1 MDTFELLPSL
11 AQGEL
16 AETSAP
22 ELVAAVFRSRAS
34 GTLWMETANAEIRCF
49 FRAGDM
55 CGTGSF
61 KGFQTLAHVLLVN
74 DWVAALDIESSAEE
88 ATGKGQRH
96 GEVLVERGLL
106 TADQL
111 RTALGAQ
118 HTANLTTLLCLPSG
132 KYDWRGWEPPP
143 AWAREVVV
151 DPVSCVIDALELP
164 QHEARR
170 RRVLDWLGR
179 GAARLS
185 HDWPELQGRVT
196 LSDLDRRA
204 AALLALPRKLEE
216 FVQASRLPQTRAE
229 ALLVGLLLAGGAEP
243 QPAAAAASP
252 QAPARAQP
260 QAPARPQPAARP
272 AARKEPPKVRADPP
286 PRARAPAPLL
296 PEPELLQPEHIESLQ
311 PEADLLDPL
320 PPEHLEPEQEH
331 AQGHEQLEP
340 LLDPLPE
347 PPREA
352 GPFDDA
358 LGEPALFP
366 APVRNAAKVDP
377 FAEQE
382 LQSPQSRGSIELE
395 EEPLLEAPAGP
406 SRRSAPSQRR
416 VAVDEDDAL
425 ARLDAL
431 SLDDLPG
438 LSAQPGEMEEALEI
452 DHRPRHGAA
461 AGGSTAGS
469 GREEPTFD
477 HAPEPEAGGSDEGQS
492 RDLRKKMTARGLR
505 NMGAMPT
512 AHEEHGAVRQEA
524 EVPKAV
530 LDESLLTPEDQR
542 FVDEVRSRA
551 RMATKQNAYA
561 RLGVS
566 PGATND
572 QIKSAYLGLA
582 KRFHPDRASGAGMG
596 AMQPELQALFGQLK
610 DSYDAISTAELRTR
624 YDAKQK
630 AGGKPNSRTEEA
642 ALALKMGDV
651 LFKKRDFDGAIQKM
665 RRAVELEAT
674 GDGLAALAWALVAD
688 PKGSP
693 AAKEEAATL
702 INRALRAPGV
712 TARTY
717 YVAGVLWR
725 TKDPDSACDAFRKA
739 LQVDPG
745 HSDAALELRLIE
757 QRRGKQAKTGGG
769 VLSGLLFGKRK
780 N

>member
-34 GTLWMETANAEIRCF
+34 GTLWVETADSEIRCF

-55 CGTGSF
+55 CGTGRF
-61 KGFQTLAHVLLVN
+61 TGFQTLAHVLLVN

-88 ATGKGQRH
+88 ASGKGRRH

-106 TADQL
+106 TPDQL

-164 QHEARR
+164 QHEERR
-170 RRVLDWLGR
+170 RKVIGWMGR
-179 GAARLS
+179 SAARLS
-185 HDWPELQGRVT
+185 HDWPELQDRVT
-196 LSDLDRRA
+196 LSAPDRRA
-204 AALLALPRKLEE
+204 AALLALPRRLEE

-229 ALLVGLLLAGGAEP
+229 ALLVGLLLAGGVEP
-243 QPAAAAASP
+243 QPQASVP
-252 QAPARAQP
+252 
-260 QAPARPQPAARP
+260 PAAP
-272 AARKEPPKVRADPP
+272 RKEPPAAPRKEP
-286 PRARAPAPLL
+286 PRRA
-296 PEPELLQPEHIESLQ
+296 PEPEPLEPEPLEALQPL
-311 PEADLLDPL
+311 PLEAEQLEPL
-320 PPEHLEPEQEH
+320 PEHLEPI
-331 AQGHEQLEP
+331 
-340 LLDPLPE
+340 LDPLPE
-347 PPREA
+347 PALQA
-352 GPFDDA
+352 GAFDDA

-366 APVRNAAKVDP
+366 APVRAGAPLDP
-377 FAEQE
+377 FAEPQ
-382 LQSPQSRGSIELE
+382 LLPPQSLESLELE
-395 EEPLLEAPAGP
+395 EELLPEAPAGQP
-406 SRRSAPSQRR
+406 RRSAPAQRR
-416 VAVDEDDAL
+416 VPVDEEEAL
-425 ARLDAL
+425 ARLDSL
-431 SLDDLPG
+431 SLDDVAGPPG
-438 LSAQPGEMEEALEI
+438 AHEPQEEPLEI
-452 DHRPRHGAA
+452 DHRPRRGAA
-461 AGGSTAGS
+461 AGGSTASS
-469 GREEPTFD
+469 GRDEPTFD
-477 HAPEPEAGGSDEGQS
+477 HALLPEGGGSDEGQS

-505 NMGAMPT
+505 NLGAMP
-512 AHEEHGAVRQEA
+512 AEQEEQHGSPMQEA
-524 EVPKAV
+524 PLPPAQ

-551 RMATKQNAYA
+551 RQATRQNAYA

-572 QIKSAYLGLA
+572 QIKAAYLGLA
-582 KRFHPDRASGAGMG
+582 KRFHPDRASGPGLE

-610 DSYDAISTAELRTR
+610 DSYEAISTAELRVR
-624 YDAKQK
+624 YSAQQK
-630 AGGKPNSRTEEA
+630 AAGNKPNSRKEEA
-642 ALALKMGDV
+642 TLALKMGDV
-651 LFKKRDFDGAIQKM
+651 LFKKRDFEAAIHKL
-665 RRAVELEAT
+665 RRSVELEAS

-688 PKGSP
+688 PKGTP
-693 AAKEEAATL
+693 AAKEEAANL

-725 TKDPDSACDAFRKA
+725 TKDPDSAVDAFRKA
-739 LQVDPG
+739 LQLEPG
-745 HSDAALELRLIE
+745 HSDAALELRLLE
-757 QRRGKQAKTGGG
+757 QRRGKQTKTGGG

-780 N
+780 T